1 MKKSNTEEDLQ
12 FFLNAIEKPIAVINL
27 QGILLK
33 ANQTFTDVFG
43 VNEEDCIEQ
52 IVTGQSLETWKNI
65 LQRTIHE
72 KKVNCELQMVF
83 FKVETYTVD
92 MSLRF
97 DETTEK
103 VIIYMYL
110 PYELM
115 HLPQYN
121 MNNLPT
127 KLEELMIICDANGR
141 IQNVGGLARK
151 YFSQSKE
158 KLLQYSVEQ
167 ILSLFP
173 EHSLDLEVLRREVD
187 EMGYME
193 TVQKYIHA
201 TGHVRYYKIAAI
213 KDHITNLYLIK
224 IKDQTKET
232 IVQQQLAH
240 KDSLL
245 EVGQLAASV
254 AHEIRNPIT
263 TLKGFTQLLKVT
275 AEEETLKYLNVIED
289 EIHRME
295 EILSEMLNLSKPTVR
310 NKKIISVNGLIK
322 NIVRIIHPK
331 ATLENKKIIQNY
343 ERNFEM
349 CLVGEEGRL
358 KQVFLNLL
366 KNSLESMHP
375 GGTLSIF
382 TQKCEG
388 NFVNIIIKD
397 TGKGIDEQ
405 NLNQIFMPYFTTRPD
420 GTGLGLPFVLK
431 TVEDH
436 EGTVSVS
443 SEVGKGTSFILT
455 FPLIEQN
462 YAIHKETVKEIVG

>member
-263 TLKGFTQLLKVT
+263 TLKGFTQLLK
-275 AEEETLKYLNVIED
+275 
-289 EIHRME
+289 
-295 EILSEMLNLSKPTVR
+295 
-310 NKKIISVNGLIK
+310 
-322 NIVRIIHPK
+322 
-331 ATLENKKIIQNY
+331 
-343 ERNFEM
+343 
-349 CLVGEEGRL
+349 
-358 KQVFLNLL
+358 
-366 KNSLESMHP
+366 
-375 GGTLSIF
+375 
-382 TQKCEG
+382 
-388 NFVNIIIKD
+388 
-397 TGKGIDEQ
+397 
-405 NLNQIFMPYFTTRPD
+405 
-420 GTGLGLPFVLK
+420 
-431 TVEDH
+431 
-436 EGTVSVS
+436 
-443 SEVGKGTSFILT
+443 
-455 FPLIEQN
+455 
-462 YAIHKETVKEIVG
+462 